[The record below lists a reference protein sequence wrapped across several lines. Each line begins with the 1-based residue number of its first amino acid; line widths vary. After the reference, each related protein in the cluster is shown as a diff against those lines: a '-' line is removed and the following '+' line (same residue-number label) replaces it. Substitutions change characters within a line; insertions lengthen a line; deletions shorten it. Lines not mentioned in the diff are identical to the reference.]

1 LTHFILLDEDCSQT
15 KNMRYDYEYITYV
28 NSSGLLMNTSNVA
41 HKGRLYHIV
50 HEKTVHTKVV
60 FYYVISYRI
69 DRTE

>member
-1 LTHFILLDEDCSQT
+1 
-15 KNMRYDYEYITYV
+15 MRYDYEYITYV

-50 HEKTVHTKVV
+50 HEKNGTYKGRLLLCN
-60 FYYVISYRI
+60 YRI